1 MSTFSSAP
9 SAPTP
14 APPPPATSAPTPAP
28 PPPATSAPTP
38 APPPPAPQSAPAP
51 PAWSVPLAAMAPT
64 RPTNRFV
71 AWFRRPRSTGE
82 GMAMGAVALI
92 IGVIGLSLAW
102 RAFWWLQVFFAYFA
116 TVGTLGN

>member
-28 PPPATSAPTP
+28 PPP
-38 APPPPAPQSAPAP
+38 PQPSRPAPAP
-51 PAWSVPLAAMAPT
+51 PAWSVPLSAMAPP

-71 AWFRRPRSTGE
+71 AWLRKPRSTGE

>member
-14 APPPPATSAPTPAP
+14 APPPPTASAPTAPPPPPQPPQPTPAP
-28 PPPATSAPTP
+28 TAL
-38 APPPPAPQSAPAP
+38 
-51 PAWSVPLAAMAPT
+51 SVPLSVMAPP
-64 RPTNRFV
+64 RPTNRFM
-71 AWFRRPRSTGE
+71 AWLRRPRSTGE

-92 IGVIGLSLAW
+92 VGAVGLSLAW

>member
-14 APPPPATSAPTPAP
+14 APPPPTASAPTAP
-28 PPPATSAPTP
+28 PPPPQ
-38 APPPPAPQSAPAP
+38 PPRPAPAP
-51 PAWSVPLAAMAPT
+51 PALSMPLSVMAPP

-71 AWFRRPRSTGE
+71 AWFRKPRSTGE

-92 IGVIGLSLAW
+92 VGVIGLSLAW

>member
-14 APPPPATSAPTPAP
+14 APPPPAASAPTPP
-28 PPPATSAPTP
+28 PPPPQ
-38 APPPPAPQSAPAP
+38 PPRPAPAP
-51 PAWSVPLAAMAPT
+51 PALSVPLSVMAPP

-71 AWFRRPRSTGE
+71 AWLRRPRSTGE

-92 IGVIGLSLAW
+92 VGVIGLSLAW

-116 TVGTLGN
+116 TVSTLGN

>member
-14 APPPPATSAPTPAP
+14 APPPPAASAPAAP
-28 PPPATSAPTP
+28 PPP
-38 APPPPAPQSAPAP
+38 PPPPRPAPAP
-51 PAWSVPLAAMAPT
+51 PALSVPLNVMAPP

-71 AWFRRPRSTGE
+71 AWLRKPRSTGE

-92 IGVIGLSLAW
+92 VGAIGLSLAW

>member
-14 APPPPATSAPTPAP
+14 APPPPATSAPTAP
-28 PPPATSAPTP
+28 PPPSPL
-38 APPPPAPQSAPAP
+38 PPRPAPAP
-51 PAWSVPLAAMAPT
+51 PALSVPLSVMAPP
-64 RPTNRFV
+64 RLTNRFV
-71 AWFRRPRSTGE
+71 AWLRRPRSTGE

-92 IGVIGLSLAW
+92 VGVIGLSLAW

>member
-14 APPPPATSAPTPAP
+14 APPPPAASAPTPAP
-28 PPPATSAPTP
+28 PPP
-38 APPPPAPQSAPAP
+38 PQPRPAPAP
-51 PAWSVPLAAMAPT
+51 PTWSVPLTVMAPP

-71 AWFRRPRSTGE
+71 AWLRKPRSTGE
-82 GMAMGAVALI
+82 GMAMGAIALMV
-92 IGVIGLSLAW
+92 GVIGLSLAW

>member
-14 APPPPATSAPTPAP
+14 APPPPTASAPT
-28 PPPATSAPTP
+28 
-38 APPPPAPQSAPAP
+38 APPPPAPAHPALSVPFSVMAP
-51 PAWSVPLAAMAPT
+51 P

-71 AWFRRPRSTGE
+71 AWLRKPRSTGE
-82 GMAMGAVALI
+82 GMVMGATALMV
-92 IGVIGLSLAW
+92 GVIGLSLVW

>member
-14 APPPPATSAPTPAP
+14 APPPPSATSTAP
-28 PPPATSAPTP
+28 PPP
-38 APPPPAPQSAPAP
+38 PPPPAPSPAPAP
-51 PAWSVPLAAMAPT
+51 PTWSVPLSVMVPP

-71 AWFRRPRSTGE
+71 AWLRKPRSTGE
-82 GMAMGAVALI
+82 GMAMGAVTLI
-92 IGVIGLSLAW
+92 VGVIGLSLAW

>member
-14 APPPPATSAPTPAP
+14 APPPPPPPAASAPTAP
-28 PPPATSAPTP
+28 PP
-38 APPPPAPQSAPAP
+38 PPPPAPAP
-51 PAWSVPLAAMAPT
+51 PALSVPLSVMTPP

-71 AWFRRPRSTGE
+71 AWLRRPRSTGE
-82 GMAMGAVALI
+82 GMAMGAATLMV
-92 IGVIGLSLAW
+92 GVIGLSLAW

>member
-14 APPPPATSAPTPAP
+14 APPPPAASASTPAP
-28 PPPATSAPTP
+28 PPPPQ
-38 APPPPAPQSAPAP
+38 PPRPAPAP
-51 PAWSVPLAAMAPT
+51 PVWSVPLSVMAPP
-64 RPTNRFV
+64 RPTNRFI
-71 AWFRRPRSTGE
+71 AWLRKPRSTGE

-92 IGVIGLSLAW
+92 VGVIGLSLAW

>member
-14 APPPPATSAPTPAP
+14 APPPPAASAPTPAP
-28 PPPATSAPTP
+28 PPPSQPTP
-38 APPPPAPQSAPAP
+38 TPPT
-51 PAWSVPLAAMAPT
+51 WSVPPT
-64 RPTNRFV
+64 VMTPPRPTNRFV
-71 AWFRRPRSTGE
+71 AWLRRPRSTGE

-92 IGVIGLSLAW
+92 VGAIGLSLAW

>member
-14 APPPPATSAPTPAP
+14 APPPPAASAPAT
-28 PPPATSAPTP
+28 PPPATNTP
-38 APPPPAPQSAPAP
+38 APPPPAPAP
-51 PAWSVPLAAMAPT
+51 PTLSVPLSVMVPP
-64 RPTNRFV
+64 RPANRFM
-71 AWFRRPRSTGE
+71 AWLRKPRSTGE
-82 GMAMGAVALI
+82 GMAMGATALI
-92 IGVIGLSLAW
+92 VGVIGLSLAW

>member
-14 APPPPATSAPTPAP
+14 APPPPTASASTAP
-28 PPPATSAPTP
+28 PRP
-38 APPPPAPQSAPAP
+38 APAP
-51 PAWSVPLAAMAPT
+51 PALSVPLSVMAPPH
-64 RPTNRFV
+64 PTNRFV
-71 AWFRRPRSTGE
+71 AWLRKPRSTGE
-82 GMAMGAVALI
+82 GMAMGAAALI
-92 IGVIGLSLAW
+92 VGAIGLSLAW

>member
-1 MSTFSSAP
+1 MPTFSSAP

-14 APPPPATSAPTPAP
+14 APPPPAASAPTPP
-28 PPPATSAPTP
+28 PPPPQ
-38 APPPPAPQSAPAP
+38 PPRPAPAP
-51 PAWSVPLAAMAPT
+51 PALSVPLSVMAPP

-71 AWFRRPRSTGE
+71 AWLRKPRSTGE

-92 IGVIGLSLAW
+92 VGVIGLSLAW

>member
-14 APPPPATSAPTPAP
+14 APPPPADSAPTPP
-28 PPPATSAPTP
+28 PPPPL
-38 APPPPAPQSAPAP
+38 PPRPAPAP
-51 PAWSVPLAAMAPT
+51 PTWSVPLGVMAPQ

-71 AWFRRPRSTGE
+71 AWLRKPRSTGE
-82 GMAMGAVALI
+82 GMAMGAAALI
-92 IGVIGLSLAW
+92 VGVIGLSLAW

>member
-14 APPPPATSAPTPAP
+14 APPPPATSAPTAP
-28 PPPATSAPTP
+28 PPPPQPTRP
-38 APPPPAPQSAPAP
+38 APAAPAL
-51 PAWSVPLAAMAPT
+51 SVPLSVMAPP

-71 AWFRRPRSTGE
+71 AWLRRPRSTGE

-92 IGVIGLSLAW
+92 VGVIGLSLAW

>member
-14 APPPPATSAPTPAP
+14 APPPPAASTPTPAP
-28 PPPATSAPTP
+28 PPPA
-38 APPPPAPQSAPAP
+38 
-51 PAWSVPLAAMAPT
+51 WSVPLSVMAPP

-71 AWFRRPRSTGE
+71 AWLRKPRSTGE
-82 GMAMGAVALI
+82 GMAMGAVALMV
-92 IGVIGLSLAW
+92 GVIGLSLAW

>member
-14 APPPPATSAPTPAP
+14 APPPPAA
-28 PPPATSAPTP
+28 SAPTP
-38 APPPPAPQSAPAP
+38 APPPPAPAP
-51 PAWSVPLAAMAPT
+51 PALSVPVSVMAPP

-71 AWFRRPRSTGE
+71 AWLRRPRSTGE
-82 GMAMGAVALI
+82 GMAMGAAALI
-92 IGVIGLSLAW
+92 VGVIGLSLAW

>member
-14 APPPPATSAPTPAP
+14 APPPPAASAPTPP
-28 PPPATSAPTP
+28 RP
-38 APPPPAPQSAPAP
+38 APAP
-51 PAWSVPLAAMAPT
+51 PALSVPLTVMAPP

-71 AWFRRPRSTGE
+71 AWLRRPRSTGE
-82 GMAMGAVALI
+82 GMAMGAAVLI

>member
-14 APPPPATSAPTPAP
+14 APPPPATNTPAP
-28 PPPATSAPTP
+28 PPPPRP
-38 APPPPAPQSAPAP
+38 APAP
-51 PAWSVPLAAMAPT
+51 PVRSVPLSVMAPS

-71 AWFRRPRSTGE
+71 VWLRRPRSTGE

-92 IGVIGLSLAW
+92 VGVIGLSLAW

>member
-9 SAPTP
+9 SASTP
-14 APPPPATSAPTPAP
+14 APPPPAASAPTPAP
-28 PPPATSAPTP
+28 PPP
-38 APPPPAPQSAPAP
+38 PPPPRPAPAP
-51 PAWSVPLAAMAPT
+51 PVLSVPPSVMAPP
-64 RPTNRFV
+64 RPANRFV
-71 AWFRRPRSTGE
+71 AWLRRPRSTGE

-92 IGVIGLSLAW
+92 VGVIGLSLAW

>member
-1 MSTFSSAP
+1 MSPSSSAP

-14 APPPPATSAPTPAP
+14 APPPPAASAPTAP
-28 PPPATSAPTP
+28 PPPPQ
-38 APPPPAPQSAPAP
+38 PPRPAPAP
-51 PAWSVPLAAMAPT
+51 PTWSVPLSVMAPQ

-71 AWFRRPRSTGE
+71 AWLRKPRSTGE

-92 IGVIGLSLAW
+92 VGAVGLSLAW

>member
-14 APPPPATSAPTPAP
+14 APPPPAASAPTPAP
-28 PPPATSAPTP
+28 PPPPQ
-38 APPPPAPQSAPAP
+38 PPRPAPAP
-51 PAWSVPLAAMAPT
+51 PALSAPLSVMAPP

-71 AWFRRPRSTGE
+71 AWLRKPRSTGE
-82 GMAMGAVALI
+82 GMIMGAVALI
-92 IGVIGLSLAW
+92 VGIIGLSLAW

>member
-14 APPPPATSAPTPAP
+14 APPPPTASAPTPP
-28 PPPATSAPTP
+28 PPPPQ
-38 APPPPAPQSAPAP
+38 PPRPAPAP
-51 PAWSVPLAAMAPT
+51 PTLSVPLSVMAPP
-64 RPTNRFV
+64 RPTNRFM
-71 AWFRRPRSTGE
+71 AWLRKPRSTGE

-92 IGVIGLSLAW
+92 VGVIGLSLAW

>member
-14 APPPPATSAPTPAP
+14 APPPPPQP
-28 PPPATSAPTP
+28 PQP
-38 APPPPAPQSAPAP
+38 APAP
-51 PAWSVPLAAMAPT
+51 PASSVPLSVMAPP

-71 AWFRRPRSTGE
+71 AWLRRPRPTGE

-92 IGVIGLSLAW
+92 VGVIGLSLAW

>member
-14 APPPPATSAPTPAP
+14 APPPPAASAPTPAP
-28 PPPATSAPTP
+28 PPPAASAPTP
-38 APPPPAPQSAPAP
+38 APAL
-51 PAWSVPLAAMAPT
+51 SVPLSVMAPP

-71 AWFRRPRSTGE
+71 AWLRKPRSTGE
-82 GMAMGAVALI
+82 GMAMGAAALI
-92 IGVIGLSLAW
+92 VGVIGLSLAW

>member
-14 APPPPATSAPTPAP
+14 PPPPPATSAPTPP
-28 PPPATSAPTP
+28 PPPPRP
-38 APPPPAPQSAPAP
+38 APAP
-51 PAWSVPLAAMAPT
+51 PVWSVPVNVMAPP

-71 AWFRRPRSTGE
+71 AWLRKPRSTGE

-92 IGVIGLSLAW
+92 VGVIGLSLAW

>member
-14 APPPPATSAPTPAP
+14 APPPPAASASTP
-28 PPPATSAPTP
+28 PPP
-38 APPPPAPQSAPAP
+38 PPQPPRPAPAP
-51 PAWSVPLAAMAPT
+51 PALSVPLSVMAPP

-71 AWFRRPRSTGE
+71 AWLRRPRSTGE

-92 IGVIGLSLAW
+92 VGVIGLSLAW
-102 RAFWWLQVFFAYFA
+102 RAFWWIQVFFAYFA

>member
-14 APPPPATSAPTPAP
+14 APPPPAASAPTAP
-28 PPPATSAPTP
+28 PPP
-38 APPPPAPQSAPAP
+38 PPPPRPAPAP
-51 PAWSVPLAAMAPT
+51 PALSVPLSVMAPP
-64 RPTNRFV
+64 RPTNRFM
-71 AWFRRPRSTGE
+71 AWLRRPRSTGE

-92 IGVIGLSLAW
+92 VGVIGLSLAW

>member
-14 APPPPATSAPTPAP
+14 APPPPAASAPTPP
-28 PPPATSAPTP
+28 PPPPRP
-38 APPPPAPQSAPAP
+38 APAP
-51 PAWSVPLAAMAPT
+51 PAWSVPLSVMAPP
-64 RPTNRFV
+64 RPTNRFM
-71 AWFRRPRSTGE
+71 AWLRKPRPTVE

-92 IGVIGLSLAW
+92 VGVIGLSLAW
-102 RAFWWLQVFFAYFA
+102 RAFWWLQVFVAYFA

>member
-14 APPPPATSAPTPAP
+14 APPPPTASVPTAPTPAP
-28 PPPATSAPTP
+28 PPPPRP
-38 APPPPAPQSAPAP
+38 APAP
-51 PAWSVPLAAMAPT
+51 PALSMPLSVMAPP

-71 AWFRRPRSTGE
+71 AWLRKPRSTGE
-82 GMAMGAVALI
+82 GMAMGAVTLMV
-92 IGVIGLSLAW
+92 GVIGLSLAW

>member
-14 APPPPATSAPTPAP
+14 APPPPASAPTPP
-28 PPPATSAPTP
+28 PPP
-38 APPPPAPQSAPAP
+38 PPQPPRAAPAP
-51 PAWSVPLAAMAPT
+51 PTLSVPLSVMAPP

-71 AWFRRPRSTGE
+71 AWLRKPRSTGE

-92 IGVIGLSLAW
+92 VGVIGLSLAW

>member
-14 APPPPATSAPTPAP
+14 APPPPPQP
-28 PPPATSAPTP
+28 PRPV
-38 APPPPAPQSAPAP
+38 PAP
-51 PAWSVPLAAMAPT
+51 PALSVPLSVMAPP

-71 AWFRRPRSTGE
+71 AWLRRPRSTGE

-92 IGVIGLSLAW
+92 VGVIGLSLAW

>member
-14 APPPPATSAPTPAP
+14 APPPPAANAPTPAP
-28 PPPATSAPTP
+28 PPPPQPPRP
-38 APPPPAPQSAPAP
+38 APAATAL
-51 PAWSVPLAAMAPT
+51 SVPLSVMAPP

-71 AWFRRPRSTGE
+71 AWLRKPRSTGE

-92 IGVIGLSLAW
+92 VGVIGLSLAW

>member
-14 APPPPATSAPTPAP
+14 APPPPAANAATPAPSATNTPAP
-28 PPPATSAPTP
+28 PPPP
-38 APPPPAPQSAPAP
+38 APAP
-51 PAWSVPLAAMAPT
+51 PAWSVPLSVMAPP

-71 AWFRRPRSTGE
+71 AWLRRPRSTGE

-92 IGVIGLSLAW
+92 VGVIGLSLAW

>member
-14 APPPPATSAPTPAP
+14 APPPPTASAPTAP
-28 PPPATSAPTP
+28 PRP
-38 APPPPAPQSAPAP
+38 APAP
-51 PAWSVPLAAMAPT
+51 PAWSVPPSVMAQP

-71 AWFRRPRSTGE
+71 AWLRKPRSTGE
-82 GMAMGAVALI
+82 GMAMGAIALI
-92 IGVIGLSLAW
+92 VGVIGLSLAW

>member
-14 APPPPATSAPTPAP
+14 APPPPTASAPTAP
-28 PPPATSAPTP
+28 PPPPRP
-38 APPPPAPQSAPAP
+38 APAP
-51 PAWSVPLAAMAPT
+51 PAWSVPPSVMAPQ
-64 RPTNRFV
+64 RPTNRFM
-71 AWFRRPRSTGE
+71 AWLRRPRSTGE

-92 IGVIGLSLAW
+92 VGVIGLSLAW

>member
-14 APPPPATSAPTPAP
+14 APPPPAASAPTPAP
-28 PPPATSAPTP
+28 PPPPQ
-38 APPPPAPQSAPAP
+38 PPRPAPAP
-51 PAWSVPLAAMAPT
+51 PTWSVPLSVMTPP

-71 AWFRRPRSTGE
+71 AWLRKPRSTGE

-92 IGVIGLSLAW
+92 IGAIGLSLAW

>member
-14 APPPPATSAPTPAP
+14 APPPPAASAPTAP
-28 PPPATSAPTP
+28 PPPPQPAL
-38 APPPPAPQSAPAP
+38 APPTR
-51 PAWSVPLAAMAPT
+51 SVPLNVMVPP

-71 AWFRRPRSTGE
+71 AWLRKPRSTGE
-82 GMAMGAVALI
+82 GMAMGATALI
-92 IGVIGLSLAW
+92 VGVIGLSLAW